1 MSVRVQAMGF
11 EVGPQD
17 MAQHSMMI
25 ALADNADDEGVG
37 WPGDDYL
44 AQKSRMSVR
53 NLVRVREQLELDGWI
68 AVSRRARV
76 MRDGKLVNGN
86 LYQMNM
92 PRLETA
98 AALARKA
105 RQEAK
110 EAKISRRDTVSCGN
124 AKRTANATTSEKR
137 HDMVSCEA
145 ATCHPE
151 QGHMTNTLPP
161 HDMTLADVVLNQAD
175 AFYNRN
181 RTIIEP
187 NTPPKSPASGGPVV
201 SIAGEEVHFSD
212 GGVVMG
218 PEFLEC
224 ALLGNEAARDS
235 EKAESIREALSRGV
249 QDGTKCAAQIVWQ
262 VTRVMRE
269 CGWTQDARLERA
281 IGDALEL
288 FCSTERCDAAK
299 AADLA
304 IENVKA
310 FIRDRGLM
318 RHGCN
323 WTTFFKKAYWR
334 DSRIWPYD
342 GSALKELRAQ
352 AKSAVGMYQPGKA
365 AGDEMVGWKRQW
377 EQERKGG
384 QA

>member
-1 MSVRVQAMGF
+1 M
-11 EVGPQD
+11 
-17 MAQHSMMI
+17 
-25 ALADNADDEGVG
+25 
-37 WPGDDYL
+37 
-44 AQKSRMSVR
+44 
-53 NLVRVREQLELDGWI
+53 
-68 AVSRRARV
+68 
-76 MRDGKLVNGN
+76 
-86 LYQMNM
+86 
-92 PRLETA
+92 
-98 AALARKA
+98 
-105 RQEAK
+105 
-110 EAKISRRDTVSCGN
+110 
-124 AKRTANATTSEKR
+124 
-137 HDMVSCEA
+137 
-145 ATCHPE
+145 
-151 QGHMTNTLPP
+151 
-161 HDMTLADVVLNQAD
+161 
-175 AFYNRN
+175 
-181 RTIIEP
+181 
-187 NTPPKSPASGGPVV
+187 
-201 SIAGEEVHFSD
+201 
-212 GGVVMG
+212 MG

-224 ALLGNEAARDS
+224 NLLGNEAARDS

-304 IENVKA
+304 IENTRA
-310 FIRDRGLM
+310 FVRDRGLM
-318 RHGCN
+318 RHGWN

-334 DSRIWPYD
+334 DSRTWPYD